1 MSSPVK
7 YMLVSL
13 PTSISPSND
22 KDEALSALQSTVASD
37 SVTVLHFKIPEF
49 KIGTLDALVQQADD
63 LAKLESSCEA
73 VVAKVGDSLRSLLEG
88 DEDKI
93 AQQKTVNDKPA
104 DQYLR
109 TFTWNKV
116 KYRADKPLAELI
128 DSLQKELVSI
138 DNDVKNKFS
147 QYNTVKTNLTTL
159 QRRQTGNLSTKS
171 LTPVVDPSLLIQ
183 DSEYLETHLVVVP
196 NNSKKDFIR
205 TYETISPM
213 VVPRSSVEV
222 THDDE
227 FTLFAVTTFKK
238 HSSEFQ
244 HKCRE
249 MKWTPRDYKYV
260 EGGKEEE
267 RKEVERVGRDERK
280 IWGEA
285 LRLGRTGWSESVMI
299 WIHVLTLRVF
309 VETVLRYG
317 LPLDFV
323 CGLIKTSP
331 KQAKKAKASLDSTY
345 SYLGGN
351 AFGRDKKGK
360 VTKDDSALSSEMAAA
375 GVGAH
380 GGEGTEYT
388 AYVYYDFEII

>member
-1 MSSPVK
+1 MPETTQ

-13 PTSISPSND
+13 PTSISSTNE
-22 KDEALSALQSTVASD
+22 KEEALNALRSNVGD
-37 SVTVLHFKIPEF
+37 SGIVQPFKIPEF

-63 LAKLESSCEA
+63 LAKLEGSCEA

-88 DEDKI
+88 DEEKI

-109 TFTWNKV
+109 TFAWNKV

-138 DNDVKNKFS
+138 DNDVKGKYT
-147 QYNTVKTNLTTL
+147 QYNQVKTNLTAL
-159 QRRQTGNLSTKS
+159 QRKQTGNLSTKS
-171 LTPVVDPSLLIQ
+171 LTPVVDPKLLVQ

-196 NNSKKDFIR
+196 TNFKKDFLKS
-205 TYETISPM
+205 YETISPM

-238 HSSEFQ
+238 HSAEFQ

-249 MKWTPRDYKYV
+249 MRWTPRDYKYV
-260 EGGKEEE
+260 EGGVEEE
-267 RKEVERVGRDERK
+267 RKEVEKVSRDERK

-317 LPLDFV
+317 LPLDYV
-323 CGLIKTSP
+323 CGLIKTTP
-331 KQAKKAKASLDSTY
+331 KQAKKAKATLDSTY

-380 GGEGTEYT
+380 GGEGKEYT
-388 AYVYYDFEII
+388 AYVYYEFEII